1 MAHDVFISY
10 AAEDKFVA
18 DAICKAL
25 EADGIR
31 CWYAPRDVPYGQDFE
46 EAIVDAICE
55 SRLVILI
62 VSSHSNTSAH
72 VKREIQNA
80 CAEEARIP
88 VLPFRIHD
96 VPLNKAMRY
105 YIGGVHWLDAVTPP
119 LESHLQS
126 LVDHVHPRLPRRTE
140 PPAAKEPETGRIAD
154 PATEPAAPPRERPRP
169 LVSTEPVAPPPELNR
184 PRVPT
189 DQLGPPINPPIKVTN
204 YLVPAILVT
213 VLCCLPGGV
222 ASIVFAAQANSKLGA
237 GDIQGAMKASRRAK
251 AFMIVS
257 IVLGLIVYVFY
268 LLVQMRVIR

>member
-1 MAHDVFISY
+1 MRGAYPGLIKMAHDVFISY

-55 SRLVILI
+55 SRLVVLI

-96 VPLNKAMRY
+96 VPMNKAMRY

-140 PPAAKEPETGRIAD
+140 PPTTKEPEAPIVQFVQATD
-154 PATEPAAPPRERPRP
+154 PADRPRERARP
-169 LVSTEPVAPPPELNR
+169 LV
-184 PRVPT
+184 PT
-189 DQLGPPINPPIKVTN
+189 GPAWPPINPPVKVRS
-204 YLVPAILVT
+204 YLAPAIFVT
-213 VLCCLPGGV
+213 VFFCLPVGV
-222 ASIVFAAQANSKLGA
+222 ASIIFATQVKSRLAA
-237 GDIQGAMKASRRAK
+237 GDIQGAKKASRRARRL
-251 AFMIVS
+251 MIVS
-257 IVLGLIVYVFY
+257 IILGIVGYVI
-268 LLVQMRVIR
+268 LLLFASGTFK